1 MYKFIAFNTTKVIR
15 PVNRKVVVISGKINN
30 PDKDITRVKLE
41 GDGYKTFY
49 RIVDAKGHIM
59 YIDEW
64 LIDGFKFVPI

>member
-41 GDGYKTFY
+41 GDG
-49 RIVDAKGHIM
+49 
-59 YIDEW
+59 
-64 LIDGFKFVPI
+64 